1 MKKHYIM
8 LTILLCFCYL
18 FYGCSNLTANET
30 PSPSISPTPPIDPSP
45 TPSTNP
51 AVTIHP
57 VYGELPVYQPGSILL
72 EPQDS
77 SDGFEF
83 KRKYR
88 LAYYLLDYD
97 YMRVAINDQDEMYE
111 WIQSIDEKT
120 NYGEFRNEML
130 LVTFI
135 KEFDIPRD
143 ALEREVEGI
152 TKIRMDM
159 NECKEGEK
167 THELCEIPNLDIIY
181 TFDNEIISEYYRYE

>member
-1 MKKHYIM
+1 
-8 LTILLCFCYL
+8 
-18 FYGCSNLTANET
+18 
-30 PSPSISPTPPIDPSP
+30 PSP

-72 EPQDS
+72 DFQES
-77 SDGFEF
+77 ADGFEF

-88 LAYYLLDYD
+88 LVYYLLDYD
-97 YMRVAINDQDEMYE
+97 YMRLAINDQDEMDE

-120 NYGEFRNEML
+120 NYGEFQNEML

-143 ALEREVEGI
+143 ALEREVERI

-159 NECKEGEK
+159 NEGKEGEK
-167 THELCEIPNLDIIY
+167 THELFEIPNLDIIY
-181 TFDNEIISEYYRYE
+181 TFDNEIINEYYRYE

>member
-1 MKKHYIM
+1 MKEMSTMKRYIIM
-8 LTILLCFCYL
+8 LTILLCACCL
-18 FYGCSNLTANET
+18 LYGCSNLTANES
-30 PSPSISPTPPIDPSP
+30 PSPSASPTQTSDP
-45 TPSTNP
+45 T
-51 AVTIHP
+51 VTIHP
-57 VYGELPVYQPGSILL
+57 KYGELPVYQPGSILL

-88 LAYYLLDYD
+88 LVYYLLDYD

-143 ALEREVEGI
+143 ALEREVERI

-159 NECKEGEK
+159 NEGKEGEK
-167 THELCEIPNLDIIY
+167 THELFEIPNLDIIY
-181 TFDNEIISEYYRYE
+181 TFDNEIINEYYRYE